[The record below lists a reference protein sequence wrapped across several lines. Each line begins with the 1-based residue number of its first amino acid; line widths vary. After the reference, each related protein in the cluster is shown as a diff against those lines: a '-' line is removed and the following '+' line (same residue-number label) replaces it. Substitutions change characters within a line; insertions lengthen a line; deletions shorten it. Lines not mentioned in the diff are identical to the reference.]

1 METIAENKT
10 AITKKLFF
18 EAMAAADSY
27 RGSALKGM
35 SVLLGGWMIL
45 LLFTLLQGFPVQMAL
60 MELFVIAAV
69 GVWLLVVMPRG
80 KYKRAF
86 QKLQERS
93 EDMTRTV
100 LFFEDFC
107 VVDPEGS
114 NVSFRY
120 QEIVRLRRTRHLM
133 VFTVADKTGTF
144 VDMDSF
150 TKGSAD
156 ALERLIRSKVS
167 L

>member
-10 AITKKLFF
+10 TITQKLFY
-18 EAMAAADSY
+18 EAMAAADNY
-27 RGSALKGM
+27 RSSALKGM
-35 SVLLGGWMIL
+35 AVLMGGWL
-45 LLFTLLQGFPVQMAL
+45 VLLFTLMQGFPVQMAL
-60 MELFVIAAV
+60 MEFTVIAAA
-69 GVWLLVVMPRG
+69 GVWLLVLMPRG
-80 KYKRAF
+80 KYKRAY
-86 QKLQERS
+86 QKLLSRTD
-93 EDMTRTV
+93 DMTRTV
-100 LFFEDFC
+100 LFYEDFC

-114 NVSFRY
+114 KVTFAY
-120 QEIVRLRRTRHLM
+120 KEIVRLRRTRHLM

-144 VDMDSF
+144 IDMDNF